1 MAKPA
6 ITKLAIIC
14 VDDENVVLESL
25 KEQLK
30 RSFGNEYQIEVA
42 ESSEDALSLLE
53 DLQKDSIEVAL
64 VITDQIMPGLQGD
77 ALLIQIHTRYPKIL
91 KVLLTGQAS
100 TEAIGRSVN
109 FANLYRYIA
118 KPWDEMDLCLTVTEA
133 LRRYNQE
140 LQLARQN
147 HELQFINHK
156 LVQLNASLEQRVS
169 DRTAEL
175 VATNRQLQFAK
186 DTAEVANQAKS
197 AFLANMSHEL
207 RTPLNGVLG
216 YTQILLRDDTLTPKQ
231 RGGIDVIQQSGS
243 HLLTL
248 INDVLDI
255 AKIEAQKLELAP
267 QDFSF
272 PLFLSGVIELCRI
285 KAESK
290 GVQFHYRSQG
300 SIPTSLHAD
309 DRRLRQILLNLLG
322 NAIKFTDRGS
332 VTFAVDQI
340 KEDQIKEAQSLAQSA
355 TASRSTHRL
364 RFTVADTGIGIAPDA
379 LEQIFLPFEQVG
391 TQAQRSEGTGLG
403 LTITQRLVEL
413 MGGKL
418 QVESVPQQGSQF
430 WFELTLTD
438 ATASIADRSPP
449 PNIVGYVGKRRSIL
463 VIDDRP
469 DNRAI
474 VIGLLEPLG
483 FQMLEAADGQTG
495 LAQALQHSPDLLIV
509 DLVMPGM
516 NGFELIQQLRQ
527 HPNLTKTPILA
538 SSASVFEFDRQ
549 TSRQAGFD
557 DFLPKPVQVDIL
569 IKVLQ
574 STLDLIWI
582 SDNEGDKN
590 EEKPI
595 ASLADCIPLQ
605 TRQPVEPNLNQAIAM
620 PPASELQALYEA
632 AQIGYIEGV
641 IQEACRLRQLNSR
654 YEAFAI
660 AVIQLAEQFD
670 DMAIGQFIA
679 PYLSS

>member
-1 MAKPA
+1 MP
-6 ITKLAIIC
+6 KLAIIC

-30 RSFGNEYQIEVA
+30 RSFGNEYYIEVA
-42 ESSEDALSLLE
+42 ENSEDALSLLE
-53 DLQKDSIEVAL
+53 DLQKGSVEVAL
-64 VITDQIMPGLQGD
+64 VISDQIMPGLQGD
-77 ALLIQIHTRYPKIL
+77 SLLIQIHNRYPNIL

-140 LQLARQN
+140 IQLARQN
-147 HELQFINHK
+147 QELQFINHK

-175 VATNRQLQFAK
+175 VAINQQLQSAK
-186 DTAEVANQAKS
+186 DAAEVANQAKS

-207 RTPLNGVLG
+207 RTPLNGILG
-216 YTQILLRDDTLTPKQ
+216 YTQILLRDETLTPKQ
-231 RGGIDVIQQSGS
+231 RGGIDVIQHSGA

-255 AKIEAQKLELAP
+255 AKIEAQKLELLP
-267 QDFSF
+267 QDFCF
-272 PLFLSGVIELCRI
+272 TLFLNGVIDLCRV
-285 KAESK
+285 KAEQK
-290 GVQFHYRSQG
+290 GVQFLYRSQG
-300 SIPTSLHAD
+300 NIPIHLHAD

-322 NAIKFTDRGS
+322 NAVKFTDRGS
-332 VTFAVDQI
+332 VTFAIDQAEE
-340 KEDQIKEAQSLAQSA
+340 KAL
-355 TASRSTHRL
+355 SRSTHRL
-364 RFTVADTGIGIAPDA
+364 RFTVEDTGIGIAPDA

-391 TQAQRSEGTGLG
+391 KQAQRIEGTGLG

-418 QVESVPQQGSQF
+418 QVESVPQQGSRF
-430 WFELTLTD
+430 WFELTLAD
-438 ATASIADRSPP
+438 ASEGFANRSPRQK
-449 PNIVGYVGKRRSIL
+449 IVGYAGQRRSIL
-463 VIDDRP
+463 VIDDRS
-469 DNRAI
+469 DNRAV

-495 LAQALQHSPDLLIV
+495 LAQAILHSPDLLIV

-516 NGFELIQQLRQ
+516 NGFELVQQLRQ
-527 HPNLTKTPILA
+527 QPNLAKTPILA

-557 DFLPKPVQVDIL
+557 DFLPKPVQVDTL
-569 IKVLQ
+569 TKLLQ
-574 STLDLIWI
+574 ASLNLVWI
-582 SDNEGDKN
+582 CDNEGKN
-590 EEKPI
+590 LEGKN
-595 ASLADCIPLQ
+595 LACAVSRPQLQ
-605 TRQPVEPNLNQAIAM
+605 TQPPIEALSTQAIVM
-620 PPASELQALYEA
+620 PPATDLQALYEA
-632 AQIGYIEGV
+632 VQIGYIEGV
-641 IQEACRLRQLNSR
+641 THEALRLRQLDTR
-654 YEAFAI
+654 YESFAE
-660 AVIQLAEQFD
+660 AVIQLAEKFD
-670 DMAIGQFIA
+670 DGAIGQLIE
-679 PYLSS
+679 PYLSP

>member
-1 MAKPA
+1 MA
-6 ITKLAIIC
+6 KLAILC

-30 RSFGNEYQIEVA
+30 RSFGNKYYIEVA
-42 ESSEDALSLLE
+42 ENGEDALNLLE
-53 DLQKDSIEVAL
+53 DLQKDGIEVSL
-64 VITDQIMPGLQGD
+64 VISDQIMPGLQGD
-77 ALLIQIHTRYPKIL
+77 SLLIRIHNRYPNIL

-100 TEAIGRSVN
+100 AEAIGRSVN

-147 HELQFINHK
+147 QELQFINHK
-156 LVQLNASLEQRVS
+156 LVQLNASLEQRVD

-175 VATNRQLQFAK
+175 VATNQQLQSAK

-207 RTPLNGVLG
+207 RTPLNGILG
-216 YTQILLRDDTLTPKQ
+216 YTQILLRDETLTPKQ
-231 RGGIDVIQQSGS
+231 RSGIDVIQQSGT

-255 AKIEAQKLELAP
+255 AKIEAQKLELSP
-267 QDFSF
+267 QDFCF
-272 PLFLSGVIELCRI
+272 TLFLSSVIDLCWI
-285 KAESK
+285 KAEQK
-290 GVQFHYRSQG
+290 GVQFLYRSQG
-300 SIPTSLHAD
+300 NIPTHLHAD

-322 NAIKFTDRGS
+322 NAVKFTDRGS
-332 VTFAVDQI
+332 VTFAIDQV
-340 KEDQIKEAQSLAQSA
+340 EET
-355 TASRSTHRL
+355 TALPRSTHRL
-364 RFTVADTGIGIAPDA
+364 RFTVEDTGIGIAPDA

-391 TQAQRSEGTGLG
+391 KQAQRIEGTGLG

-418 QVESVPQQGSQF
+418 QVESVPQQGSRF
-430 WFELTLTD
+430 WFELTLAD
-438 ATASIADRSPP
+438 ATEDSANRSPCP
-449 PNIVGYVGKRRSIL
+449 KIVGYAGKPRSIL
-463 VIDDRP
+463 VIDDRS

-474 VIGLLEPLG
+474 LTGLLEPLG
-483 FQMLEAADGQTG
+483 FQVLEAADGQTG
-495 LAQALQHSPDLLIV
+495 LAQAILHSPDLLIV

-527 HPNLTKTPILA
+527 QPNLVQTPILA

-557 DFLPKPVQVDIL
+557 DFLPKPIQVDLL
-569 IKVLQ
+569 IKLLQ
-574 STLDLIWI
+574 ASLNLTWI
-582 SDNEGDKN
+582 CDN
-590 EEKPI
+590 EEKNLEGKN
-595 ASLADCIPLQ
+595 LARPA
-605 TRQPVEPNLNQAIAM
+605 AIVV
-620 PPASELQALYEA
+620 PPAVELQGLYEA
-632 AQIGYIEGV
+632 LQIGYIEGV
-641 IQEACRLRQLNSR
+641 THEALRLRQLDSR
-654 YEAFAI
+654 YESFAI

-670 DMAIGQFIA
+670 DGAIGQLIE
-679 PYLSS
+679 PYLSP